1 MECLPDDIIKNIFSY
16 ITCKN
21 RKGGLCTSKTMRKH
35 ISCKIVYFKS
45 EYNRRFK
52 QLLCCKT
59 HKYDLNKIKAIN
71 TLNEYKKYNKLG
83 SMHFEN
89 KAIANI
95 AYPYLKCFGTISHK
109 CCDGMGVVF
118 I

>member
-1 MECLPDDIIKNIFSY
+1 MQTMFETHAN
-16 ITCKN
+16 TC
-21 RKGGLCTSKTMRKH
+21 SAVKT
-35 ISCKIVYFKS
+35 SCKQCSGSPTGNQI
-45 EYNRRFK
+45 
-52 QLLCCKT
+52 
-59 HKYDLNKIKAIN
+59 
-71 TLNEYKKYNKLG
+71 G